1 MRPATRDKAILRDL
15 GKVTR
20 GMNKKHTLAAAEQL
34 RGSGFPLLLAW
45 APGDRF
51 FPIRYAERL
60 AEEVGGAKLR
70 RIPDSATFVP
80 FDQPAAWPLR
90 SRDFAPSP

>member
-1 MRPATRDKAILRDL
+1 VLHDL

-20 GMNKKHTLAAAEQL
+20 GMNKVHTLAAAESL
-34 RGSGFPLLLAW
+34 SGSELPLLLAW

-60 AEEVGGAKLR
+60 AAEVGGAKLV

-80 FDQPAAWPLR
+80 FDQPARLATEIAE
-90 SRDFAPSP
+90 FAPSS